1 MMKRSDVVQL
11 LLHAAGLDVKLHPWQ
26 KNFIDDPSR
35 FRIILK
41 HRGAG
46 ATFTIAA
53 EACAE
58 ALTHPAST
66 ILLISYSL
74 RQSLE
79 IFRHVRTIFS
89 RLENTR
95 LKHGHSI
102 YRLMAK
108 IGARTV
114 ELGNGSR
121 IISLPNNPESLRGYR
136 ADAVYVDEAAFFR
149 DDTNL
154 KTAIMFT
161 TVARNGRVTL
171 VSTPKGKRGWFHE
184 AWITEN
190 TWSKHLVK
198 LGDSP
203 HITMH
208 DLEELRKTMSP
219 LEWRQEMMCE
229 FLDEVNAFISYEK
242 ILECVEDFV
251 PARVVGGRV
260 YVGVDF
266 GRFRDSTVIIAV
278 VEDGERLR
286 VCYVEELRQ
295 KPFAA
300 QLEAINRAN
309 MVLQPAV
316 VAVDSTGMGAPL
328 AETLAKTIPHL
339 QPITITSSTKQILV
353 NNLRNNIL
361 NKKLI
366 IPADEKTLIN
376 QLRLYQEINT
386 GHSLKYEAPAGE
398 HDDYVMALALA
409 CYAAQTSQAQ
419 KIEASLFW
427 RWGSASQ
434 LSAEK
439 Q

>member
-1 MMKRSDVVQL
+1 MTRSDVVQL
-11 LLHAAGLDVKLHPWQ
+11 LLHAAGFDIRLHPWQ

-58 ALTHPAST
+58 ALTHPTST

-79 IFRHVRTIFS
+79 IFRHIRTIFS

-190 TWSKHLVK
+190 TWSKHLV
-198 LGDSP
+198 
-203 HITMH
+203 
-208 DLEELRKTMSP
+208 
-219 LEWRQEMMCE
+219 
-229 FLDEVNAFISYEK
+229 
-242 ILECVEDFV
+242 
-251 PARVVGGRV
+251 
-260 YVGVDF
+260 
-266 GRFRDSTVIIAV
+266 
-278 VEDGERLR
+278 
-286 VCYVEELRQ
+286 
-295 KPFAA
+295 
-300 QLEAINRAN
+300 
-309 MVLQPAV
+309 
-316 VAVDSTGMGAPL
+316 
-328 AETLAKTIPHL
+328 
-339 QPITITSSTKQILV
+339 
-353 NNLRNNIL
+353 
-361 NKKLI
+361 
-366 IPADEKTLIN
+366 
-376 QLRLYQEINT
+376 
-386 GHSLKYEAPAGE
+386 
-398 HDDYVMALALA
+398 
-409 CYAAQTSQAQ
+409 
-419 KIEASLFW
+419 
-427 RWGSASQ
+427 
-434 LSAEK
+434 
-439 Q
+439 